1 MSRQLQTFRPLP
13 EKRPRVTDTDRRAI
27 LFKELVASKFWQPL
41 KDEAMDIVSAY
52 QSTIPTNPMQLI
64 GYTTYSI
71 VRDVLSQLF
80 SEIENKASSAP
91 NLDELLSKG
100 E

>member
-1 MSRQLQTFRPLP
+1 MSRQLQTFRPQP
-13 EKRPRVTDTDRRAI
+13 ERRPRVTDADRRAI
-27 LFKELVASKFWQPL
+27 LFRELVASKFWQPL
-41 KDEAMDIVSAY
+41 KDEAMELVSAY

-80 SEIENKASSAP
+80 SEVESKAASAP
-91 NLDELLSKG
+91 NTEEILSKG